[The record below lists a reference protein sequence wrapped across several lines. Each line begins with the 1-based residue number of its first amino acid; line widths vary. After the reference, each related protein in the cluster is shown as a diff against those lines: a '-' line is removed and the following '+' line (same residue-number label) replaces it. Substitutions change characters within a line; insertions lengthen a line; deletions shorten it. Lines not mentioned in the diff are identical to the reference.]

1 MKPSMP
7 DATDS
12 KLLDKRVAQRYLKK
26 GRLDDKEYQRHLEAL
41 PDLADAAEEV
51 EAEFQPTS
59 VPARQHGTPAN
70 EPDGLE
76 D

>member
-1 MKPSMP
+1 MP
-7 DATDS
+7 NATDF
-12 KLLDKRVAQRYLKK
+12 KLFDKRVAHRYLKK
-26 GRLDDKEYQRHLEAL
+26 GRLDEKEYQRHLDAL
-41 PDLADAAEEV
+41 PDLADVAEEV
-51 EAEFQPTS
+51 EAEFQPTI

>member
-1 MKPSMP
+1 MA
-7 DATDS
+7 DAIDP
-12 KLLDKRVAQRYLKK
+12 KLLDKRVAQRYLRK
-26 GRLDDKEYQRHLEAL
+26 GRLDEKELQRHLDAL

-51 EAEFQPTS
+51 ESEFQATAPPR
-59 VPARQHGTPAN
+59 PAGGPATG